1 MGIAERRE
9 REKIERKKSIVDAAE
24 RVFIRKG
31 FENATMDDVAEMA
44 ELSKGTLYLYF
55 NTKQQLYLEFIV
67 RGNELMGK
75 MFSYAVKKHRRGY
88 DQVLALGR
96 AYLEF
101 AKKYPK
107 YYEAFMYIA
116 GKKVNL
122 DGEQMDHLKEFYETD
137 DTFSVLVNSI
147 TRGIQDGSIRRD
159 LHPMKTALVLWGQ
172 IAGLVQ
178 LVSSKGEIM
187 QTCWGEKPEEV
198 IEYYFDFV
206 KPSLEPR

>member
-1 MGIAERRE
+1 
-9 REKIERKKSIVDAAE
+9 
-24 RVFIRKG
+24 
-31 FENATMDDVAEMA
+31 
-44 ELSKGTLYLYF
+44 
-55 NTKQQLYLEFIV
+55 
-67 RGNELMGK
+67 
-75 MFSYAVKKHRRGY
+75 
-88 DQVLALGR
+88 
-96 AYLEF
+96 
-101 AKKYPK
+101 
-107 YYEAFMYIA
+107 MYIA

-147 TRGIQDGSIRRD
+147 TQGIQDGSIRRD

-187 QTCWGEKPEEV
+187 ETCWGEKPADV

-206 KPSLEPR
+206 KPSLEPLQVR